1 MPSTDAYGNA
11 DYVADGEFVEDEWGN
26 AVVSRTVRRYPSYSA
41 WNTDNPAPGDGE
53 TFAVDDGL
61 FVVRGGRLVSVS
73 DLLVDPTAITGG
85 NVSAGGATSQLTG
98 TLPLPTGP
106 WDMDYLVFWSG
117 VGSGHSNPGGVTPS
131 IRNNANSATV
141 YGTLP
146 EIPYLVGN
154 GPTWSCI
161 AKVAVDLNTS
171 LTLAFWVTINGSS
184 ANLNIGGAATA
195 IGIPR

>member
-1 MPSTDAYGNA
+1 MPSTDAYGNP
-11 DYVADGEFVEDEWGN
+11 DFVADGEFIEDEWGN
-26 AVVSRTVRRYPSYSA
+26 AVVSRTVRHYPTWTA

-53 TFAVDDGL
+53 TFAISDQL

-73 DLLVDPTAITGG
+73 DYLGGPTSISGA

-106 WDMDYLVFWSG
+106 WDMDYIVFWSG
-117 VGSGHSNPGGVTPS
+117 MGSGHAAAGGVTPS
-131 IRNNANSATV
+131 IRDNANSATV

-146 EIPYLVGN
+146 EITYLVGN
-154 GPTWSCI
+154 SPTWSCI
-161 AKVAVDLNTS
+161 AKVPVDANTT
-171 LTLAFWVTINGSS
+171 LTLAFWVQINGAS
-184 ANLNIGGAATA
+184 ANLNIGGVATV